1 MLVVNIIRE
10 VGAEMIE
17 SVLGPLTLDSLG
29 PETFDKETTWIILQ
43 VRPHLQAGNLQEIV
57 DPGLQSD
64 YSLESMWKVIEVAMT
79 SVEPKDSHRPNM
91 QEVVQELRE
100 AAAIEEQRC
109 AKLARPPRASDG
121 QQGGRNSSSSE
132 IRGDLFT
139 DTSQESV
146 GSRYSMPSPR

>member
-1 MLVVNIIRE
+1 M
-10 VGAEMIE
+10 
-17 SVLGPLTLDSLG
+17 
-29 PETFDKETTWIILQ
+29 
-43 VRPHLQAGNLQEIV
+43 QAGNLQEIV
-57 DPGLQSD
+57 DPGLQCD

-100 AAAIEEQRC
+100 AATIEEQRC

>member
-1 MLVVNIIRE
+1 MNRL
-10 VGAEMIE
+10 
-17 SVLGPLTLDSLG
+17 SL
-29 PETFDKETTWIILQ
+29 
-43 VRPHLQAGNLQEIV
+43 RNNRLQAGNLQEIV

-100 AAAIEEQRC
+100 TAAIEEQQC

-121 QQGGRNSSSSE
+121 GQKQGGRNSSSSE